1 MKNEIESVISE
12 LREAMLEMAYIS
24 KEEENIK
31 LRKQAAQKRLS
42 LAREAIR
49 SVQF

>member
-1 MKNEIESVISE
+1 MKKEIEEVIAE
-12 LREAMLEMAYIS
+12 LRDAMFEMASIS
-24 KEEENIK
+24 KDEENIK

-42 LAREAIR
+42 LAREAVR